1 MSDVI
6 KSQTYRG
13 VRDWSVS
20 ASRREGSDQVE
31 VTFKLGKTCA
41 GPKVSIPV
49 SQWPELGADQQ
60 KRMLEAM
67 GSRPEEDGYC
77 QSVRLAD
84 EARRAVSE
92 VLAASPK
99 PDQASQ
105 PWEISCRE
113 YQLARARTVAGGV
126 PILNAR
132 DGDKHERI
140 VRYALLRGLQLS
152 ERVMRDYPHMN
163 PEYLAGYVH
172 HLRYFDNGSQ
182 VGFEGETYLL
192 LNAYAEH
199 DGTRYGSA
207 WYLYTTKDLLLAP
220 DPEDAKAYIADRSM
234 HETVTMAEAWLG
246 IRIVLEGA
254 PADLPDIYPLDP
266 RIWEVPAE
274 GNQPI
279 EAAASEQVQQLT
291 LF

>member
-140 VRYALLRGLQLS
+140 VRSALLRGLQLS
-152 ERVMRDYPHMN
+152 ERVMRDYPHITA
-163 PEYLAGYVH
+163 EYLAGYVH

-182 VGFEGETYLL
+182 VGFEGEAYLL

-207 WYLYTTKDLLLAP
+207 WYLYMHSAGG
-220 DPEDAKAYIADRSM
+220 KAYIADRSLKESLAIA
-234 HETVTMAEAWLG
+234 ETWLG

-266 RIWEVPAE
+266 RVWKVPAE